1 MDEDLAELAAA
12 SGVATWYENHEGRRV
27 DVDPAVVVA
36 VLGELGVDATGPS
49 AVRRELAAVRER
61 RTRGTLPPTVVVRRG
76 EARRVPGR
84 GVVHCEDGTTRPVRA
99 RLPGDL
105 PLGWHRLVVD
115 EHEVTL
121 VVAPRQLPVPPRTW
135 GFMLQLYALRSGGS
149 WGMGDLADLREF
161 ARWSGEQLSA
171 GVVLVNPLHAA
182 TPVPPI
188 EPSPYSPSSRRFVNP
203 LYLRVEQTASYRFAD
218 PETRRMVDAL
228 RPPAPADRIDY
239 DRVWRAKRQAL
250 ELLWPRARR
259 AATLPAGE
267 PHTSGL
273 DDATAGADGHAAAQ
287 AALDAADPALRDF
300 ATFCALAERHGPNW
314 REWPAP
320 LRHPDAPS
328 VAAARGELA
337 SRVAFH
343 AWVQELCAEQLAAA
357 ERTARNA
364 GMPVG
369 VVHDLAVGVDP
380 AGADAWALQDV
391 LASGVTVGAPP
402 DAFNQQG
409 QDWRLPPW
417 HPVRLAEAG
426 YRPYRDVLRAGL
438 RYGGGL
444 RVDHVAGLW
453 RLWWIPA
460 GESPDRGTYVR
471 YDAEAMLGVLA
482 LEAYRANA
490 VVIGEDLGTVE
501 EQVTGAL
508 RDSNALGSA
517 VLWFAR
523 DAEGSLV
530 APGAWP
536 EFATASVS
544 THDLPTA
551 TGFLRGEHV
560 EVRAELGVLAR
571 DVEQERHAAA
581 VERHELVDLL
591 RAEGLLGEH
600 DEEEQDI
607 VAAMHAFLAR
617 TPCRMLLAA
626 PTDAVGEVRQ
636 PNLPGTVDEYP
647 NWRIPLP
654 VTLEELRT
662 DPRVHRVVA
671 ALRGQPP
678 S

>member
-1 MDEDLAELAAA
+1 
-12 SGVATWYENHEGRRV
+12 
-27 DVDPAVVVA
+27 
-36 VLGELGVDATGPS
+36 
-49 AVRRELAAVRER
+49 
-61 RTRGTLPPTVVVRRG
+61 
-76 EARRVPGR
+76 
-84 GVVHCEDGTTRPVRA
+84 
-99 RLPGDL
+99 
-105 PLGWHRLVVD
+105 
-115 EHEVTL
+115 
-121 VVAPRQLPVPPRTW
+121 
-135 GFMLQLYALRSGGS
+135 
-149 WGMGDLADLREF
+149 
-161 ARWSGEQLSA
+161 
-171 GVVLVNPLHAA
+171 
-182 TPVPPI
+182 
-188 EPSPYSPSSRRFVNP
+188 
-203 LYLRVEQTASYRFAD
+203 
-218 PETRRMVDAL
+218 MVDAL
-228 RPPAPADRIDY
+228 RPHRPADRIDY
-239 DRVWRAKRQAL
+239 DRVWQAKRQAL

-259 AATLPAGE
+259 ATHPPGE
-267 PHTSGL
+267 PSLGDRASG
-273 DDATAGADGHAAAQ
+273 GADGRPAAQ
-287 AALDAADPALRDF
+287 AAVDAADPALRDF
-300 ATFCALAERHGPNW
+300 ATYCALAERHGPNW

-357 ERTARNA
+357 QRTARSA

-380 AGADAWALQDV
+380 NGADAWALQDV
-391 LASGVTVGAPP
+391 LAGGVTVGAPP

-417 HPVRLAEAG
+417 HPQRLARAG

-438 RYGGGL
+438 RHGGGL

-471 YDAEAMLGVLA
+471 YDAEAMLGVLT
-482 LEAYRANA
+482 LEAHRANA
-490 VVIGEDLGTVE
+490 AVIGEDLGTVE
-501 EQVTGAL
+501 EQVTSAL

-523 DAEGSLV
+523 DAEGELA
-530 APGAWP
+530 APGEWP
-536 EFATASVS
+536 ESAAASIS

-560 EVRAELGVLAR
+560 EVRAELGVLTR
-571 DVEQERHAAA
+571 DVEEERRTAA
-581 VERHELVDLL
+581 VARHELIELL
-591 RAEGLLGEH
+591 RAQGLLGGA
-600 DEEEQDI
+600 DEDERDI
-607 VAAMHAFLAR
+607 VEAMHALLAR

-626 PTDAVGEVRQ
+626 PADVIGEVRQ

-662 DPRVHRVVA
+662 DPRVRRVVA
-671 ALRGQPP
+671 ALRDRPP
-678 S
+678 A